1 MTPTP
6 PTPLSPASGEVT
18 EIERHFN
25 RLTLHSGR
33 MRRHEQLMAAS
44 GVTLDRAAVGIL
56 RHLSSDPSPQRPGV
70 LAARLSVEA
79 SHVTR
84 QLGQLEK
91 AGYLIRTP
99 DPDDRRAQ
107 RVHLTEAGLS
117 AAQRVREVSRRSIA
131 QALAEWSPEDRE
143 RLAALFGRMVSDF
156 LAHAETEIQ
165 GF

>member
-1 MTPTP
+1 MPPTP
-6 PTPLSPASGEVT
+6 PPGQVT
-18 EIERHFN
+18 EIERQFN

-44 GVTLDRAAVGIL
+44 GLTLDRAAAAIL

-70 LAARLSVEA
+70 VAARLSVEA

-84 QLGQLEK
+84 QLTQLEK

-107 RVHLTEAGLS
+107 RVHLTPTGLS
-117 AAQRVREVSRRSIA
+117 AAQRLREVSRHSIA
-131 QALAEWSPEDRE
+131 QALTEWSPADRE
-143 RLAALFGRMVSDF
+143 RLATLFGRMVSDF
-156 LAHAETEIQ
+156 LAHAETEIDA
-165 GF
+165 GGS